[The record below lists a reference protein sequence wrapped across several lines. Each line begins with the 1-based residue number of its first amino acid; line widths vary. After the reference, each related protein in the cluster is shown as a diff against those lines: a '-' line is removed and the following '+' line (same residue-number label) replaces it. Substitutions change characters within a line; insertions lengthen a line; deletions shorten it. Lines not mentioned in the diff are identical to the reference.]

1 MTSRQRPVN
10 DSSPGSLEMLVA
22 GAPKRE
28 RLAVGVHDRDTL
40 PVLDGPDAAH
50 GKHEA
55 PAEGLYGTAFGRGR
69 AEEQLVVVAAGHE
82 VGDRRLAPVDSAPGR
97 CRERYGVRAD
107 AGCDPGLRANVA
119 EVGDETV

>member
-28 RLAVGVHDRDTL
+28 RPAVGVHDRDAL

-50 GKHEA
+50 GELKA
-55 PAEGLYGTAFGRGR
+55 MAESLYGTALGQGR

-97 CRERYGVRAD
+97 CRERHGVCRE

>member
-10 DSSPGSLEMLVA
+10 DSSPGSLEMPVA

-28 RLAVGVHDRDTL
+28 RPAVGVHDRDAL

-50 GKHEA
+50 GELEA
-55 PAEGLYGTAFGRGR
+55 PADRLYGTALGQGR

-82 VGDRRLAPVDSAPGR
+82 VGDRRLTPVDSAPDR
-97 CRERYGVRAD
+97 RRQRHGVRID
-107 AGCDPGLRANVA
+107 ARRDPRFLAEVA

>member
-1 MTSRQRPVN
+1 
-10 DSSPGSLEMLVA
+10 MLVA

-28 RLAVGVHDRDTL
+28 RLAVGVHDRDAL

-50 GKHEA
+50 GELEA
-55 PAEGLYGTAFGRGR
+55 PAESLYGTAFGRGR

-107 AGCDPGLRANVA
+107 ARRDPRFLAEVA
-119 EVGDETV
+119 EVGNETV